1 MALAEWIC
9 DVLDNPKD
17 ENVIAGVRES
27 ATRQCAQFPAH
38 G

>member
-1 MALAEWIC
+1 
-9 DVLDNPKD
+9 VLDNPKD